1 MIKYPT
7 NESEETVPQP
17 LKSRILS
24 KIAHT
29 ITIETNPDYF
39 EFRLK
44 DRKIRLKTCVLVR
57 LEADGELE
65 IIEFGTEQEGT
76 GTRVLYLFKENDWMD
91 DSSKQVW
98 TFVRFLQHGIKAL
111 LPTGRAVFR
120 PIVHFTDVYS
130 FDHLFMGY
138 QFFLF
143 SELAFS
149 AGTREVYF
157 SELDH
162 RSIQPRK
169 FLKLTD

>member
-1 MIKYPT
+1 M
-7 NESEETVPQP
+7 SQP
-17 LKSRILS
+17 LKSRIWS

-39 EFRLK
+39 EFRLN
-44 DRKIRLKTCVLVR
+44 DREIRLKTCVLVR
-57 LEADGELE
+57 LEENWEFE
-65 IIEFGTEQEGT
+65 IIEFGTEQASA
-76 GTRVLYLFKENDWMD
+76 GTRVFHLFKENDWVD

-98 TFVRFLQHGIKAL
+98 TLVRFLQHGIKAL

-120 PIVHFTDVYS
+120 PIVHFTGVYS
-130 FDHLFMGY
+130 FDHLLMGY

-149 AGTREVYF
+149 AGAREVYF

-162 RSIQPRK
+162 RSMQPRK
-169 FLKLTD
+169 FLKPTN